1 MILHE
6 KKIDLAFVCPNAYE
20 IQDLYGND
28 FSNGVICSLIEDVL
42 KKIKSDNTKKRGI
55 LMDGEINLWM

>member
-6 KKIDLAFVCPNAYE
+6 KKIDLTFICPNAYE
-20 IQDLYGND
+20 IQDLYGNN

-42 KKIKSDNTKKRGI
+42 KKVKNESSKKRGI
-55 LMDGEINLWM
+55 LMDGEIDLWM